1 MKIGP
6 NQFPDVYRIA
16 ERGARRLGMP
26 LPDLFVVQ
34 DPTINAFTMGFFGR
48 KSIVLHSA
56 TIQSMDED
64 ELGYVIGHELTH
76 IKCAHTHWMALTNAS
91 GAIGLPLVSV
101 LVRSCFKHPLP

>member
-1 MKIGP
+1 
-6 NQFPDVYRIA
+6 
-16 ERGARRLGMP
+16 
-26 LPDLFVVQ
+26 
-34 DPTINAFTMGFFGR
+34 
-48 KSIVLHSA
+48 
-56 TIQSMDED
+56 MDED